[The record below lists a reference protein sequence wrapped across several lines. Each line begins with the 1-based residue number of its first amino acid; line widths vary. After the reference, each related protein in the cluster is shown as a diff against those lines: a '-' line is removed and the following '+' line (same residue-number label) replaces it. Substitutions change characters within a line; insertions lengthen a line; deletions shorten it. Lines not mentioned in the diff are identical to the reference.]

1 MKTLT
6 AADINALV
14 TAAIAAKVSI
24 ALTTTKGCWITGP
37 ITSATAADCGR
48 MLLATYDRLLSIP
61 ATFRDEESKEIHTL
75 TTRHGAADLRRT
87 YRFTPTP
94 ASPSAIATAI
104 ATIHAAAYDA
114 PFFDGSMTAL
124 FLDRLTETLGV
135 PA

>member
-24 ALTTTKGCWITGP
+24 ALTTTKGRWISGP
-37 ITSATAADCGR
+37 ITSDTAADCGR

-61 ATFRDEESKEIHTL
+61 ETFRDPETKELHTHTNPQ
-75 TTRHGAADLRRT
+75 TTAALRGS
-87 YRFTPTP
+87 YRYQPTP
-94 ASPSAIATAI
+94 ASPSTIATAI
-104 ATIHAAAYDA
+104 AIFHAAAYDA

-124 FLDRLTETLGV
+124 FLDRLTETLSV